1 MNMNLIIINYPIGL
15 NPVLY
20 VRAPTSVPFI
30 ITVIFQIIIFILP
43 IRSEEEKVV

>member
-1 MNMNLIIINYPIGL
+1 MNLIIINYPVVL
-15 NPVLY
+15 SPVLY

-30 ITVIFQIIIFILP
+30 INVVFQIILFVLP